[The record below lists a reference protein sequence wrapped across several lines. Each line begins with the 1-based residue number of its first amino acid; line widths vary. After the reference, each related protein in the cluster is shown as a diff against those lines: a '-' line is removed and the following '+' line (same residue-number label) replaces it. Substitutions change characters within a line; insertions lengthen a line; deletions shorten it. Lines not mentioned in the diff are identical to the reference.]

1 MDDRARTGR
10 DARHLPTTATA
21 LAAALLLVA
30 ACGSE
35 PPPVLAELGSFS
47 LIDQQGETFG
57 SAELAGETWVANF
70 FFTTCPSIC
79 PRLMDVVKGVRDDL
93 DSSGLDDV
101 MVVSISV
108 DPGRDTP
115 ERLAEYA
122 GLREIDPTRWRL
134 LTGPEERI
142 ESLAER
148 FLLAIGGRTERGP
161 GIYDIAHSAKLV
173 LVDGDGA
180 IRGYF
185 SSEGDGPQRIV
196 AAAQLLDRAR

>member
-1 MDDRARTGR
+1 MENPVRIGGGAWR
-10 DARHLPTTATA
+10 LPAT
-21 LAAALLLVA
+21 AAALVAAMLLFA
-30 ACGSE
+30 ACGPE
-35 PPPVLAELGSFS
+35 PPPVLAELDSFS
-47 LIDQQGETFG
+47 LTDQRGETFG
-57 SAELAGETWVANF
+57 SEELAGEIWVANF

-93 DSSGLDDV
+93 DSSGLEDI

-122 GLREIDPTRWRL
+122 GLREIDAARWRL
-134 LTGPEERI
+134 LTGPEEQI

-185 SSEGDGPQRIV
+185 SSEGDGPRRIV
-196 AAAQLLDRAR
+196 VAARQLDRAR